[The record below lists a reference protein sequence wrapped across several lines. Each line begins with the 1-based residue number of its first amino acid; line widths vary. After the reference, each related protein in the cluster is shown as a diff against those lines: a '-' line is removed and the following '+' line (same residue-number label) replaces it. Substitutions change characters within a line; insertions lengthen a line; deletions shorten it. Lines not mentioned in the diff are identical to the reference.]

1 MGQEESRKGSS
12 SMRRS
17 KDEARQKRHRRVRK
31 KVFGTPEKPRLC
43 VHRSLNHIYAQLVDD
58 TSHRTVLAVS
68 TLHDDV
74 RKKFKDSMKKS
85 DQSKMAGLILAEK
98 AKKLGIEKTVFD
110 RAGYKY
116 HGRVKS
122 LADGAREGGL
132 SF

>member
-1 MGQEESRKGSS
+1 
-12 SMRRS
+12 MRRS
-17 KDEARQKRHRRVRK
+17 KDEARRKRHRRVRR

-58 TSHRTVLAVS
+58 TTHRTILTVS
-68 TLHDDV
+68 TLHGDV
-74 RKKFKDSMKKS
+74 QKKCKNSMKKS
-85 DQSKMAGLILAEK
+85 EQSKVAGLILAQK

-132 SF
+132 TF